1 MAEYREA
8 VAEAWGGHGK
18 RNAFSRYSAPENLY
32 RLGELLGSS
41 AKRMLGAA
49 SDADSDACAEIASML

>member
-8 VAEAWGGHGK
+8 VAEACGGHGK

-32 RLGELLGSS
+32 RLGATGY
-41 AKRMLGAA
+41 
-49 SDADSDACAEIASML
+49 DWTQ